1 MNHYSNSIV
10 SNLRLHYIDGCPG
23 ARAVRLA
30 LRYFK
35 YECEEKKLD
44 FSKGEHKTQA
54 FLSMN
59 PMHTVPVLE
68 LVEESESDGKQVNLW
83 ESRMILKYLNKKDTF
98 DLDQWLFWDL
108 GFLSPNVGKL
118 IYPRLFRNE
127 EPNKNDIPNVVEKF
141 EYLNTSLENKNY
153 LVNNT
158 FSIADMSSFTII
170 QNSQYSKD
178 LVDADN
184 YPNIVRWMNNVQSNF
199 SEEDWNDVMS
209 SFLES
214 QTKFINKYLN

>member
-1 MNHYSNSIV
+1 MTHYSNSL
-10 SNLRLHYIDGCPG
+10 NTTFRLYYIDGCPG

-35 YECEEKKLD
+35 YGFDEKKID
-44 FSKGEHKTQA
+44 FSKKEHKTES
-54 FLSMN
+54 FLRMN

-68 LVEESESDGKQVNLW
+68 ILEESEGELSVW
-83 ESRMILKYLNKKDTF
+83 ESRMILKYLNKSKKHDKF
-98 DLDQWLFWDL
+98 ELDQWLFWDL

-127 EPNKNDIPNVVEKF
+127 EPNKNDIPNLVEKF
-141 EYLNTSLENKNY
+141 EYLNNSLENNKY

-158 FSIADMSSFTII
+158 FSIADMSCFTLI

-178 LVDADN
+178 LVDVDN

-199 SEEDWNDVMS
+199 SEEDWKDVMS

-214 QTKFINKYLN
+214 QTEFINKYK

>member
-1 MNHYSNSIV
+1 MNHYSNSLV
-10 SNLRLHYIDGCPG
+10 PNLRLHYIDGCPG

-35 YECEEKKLD
+35 YECEEIKLD

-54 FLSMN
+54 LLSMN

-68 LVEESESDGKQVNLW
+68 LVEESESVSSLW

-98 DLDQWLFWDL
+98 ELDQWLFWDL

-214 QTKFINKYLN
+214 QINVRNKYLN